1 MTQYRAVF
9 VVNCKEDKDRVLQQN
24 AIPSNLGKRMRDSE
38 KKETGS
44 TDNERVNLVFCSA
57 CSTEIG
63 VVDSEEIYHFFNVI
77 PSEP

>member
-9 VVNCKEDKDRVLQQN
+9 VVNCRVDKDTVLQQN
-24 AIPSNLGKRMRDSE
+24 AMSSKIGKRTRDSE
-38 KKETGS
+38 MQETGS
-44 TDNERVNLVFCSA
+44 ADCEKVNRVFCSA

>member
-9 VVNCKEDKDRVLQQN
+9 VVNCKVDKDKALQHN
-24 AIPSNLGKRMRDSE
+24 TVPSKAGKRRRDSDE
-38 KKETGS
+38 KETHS
-44 TDNERVNLVFCSA
+44 EDSERVNSVVCST

-63 VVDSEEIYHFFNVI
+63 VLDSEEIYHFFNVI